1 MKNDYSAKPIK
12 LIIKKHKK
20 TGLKYL
26 CKTIR
31 ENHNKYLG
39 SGVEWRNHLHE
50 HGYEIMTRVIFRTH
64 SKSEFRKVAEML
76 SHKWNI
82 VESNEWANMVIENG
96 AGSSKKNKVVSEE
109 TKRKQSESRLK
120 FVEKE
125 KKRLGVE
132 KLPVSQ
138 STRNKISQRNKGRVN
153 TPEQMERWYASR
165 MSRLS

>member
-1 MKNDYSAKPIK
+1 
-12 LIIKKHKK
+12 
-20 TGLKYL
+20 
-26 CKTIR
+26 
-31 ENHNKYLG
+31 
-39 SGVEWRNHLHE
+39 
-50 HGYEIMTRVIFRTH
+50 
-64 SKSEFRKVAEML
+64 
-76 SHKWNI
+76 
-82 VESNEWANMVIENG
+82 
-96 AGSSKKNKVVSEE
+96 
-109 TKRKQSESRLK
+109 LK